1 MVARRY
7 HLPPFTTTITE
18 SQISI
23 VSLSPPRSLEMDL
36 SDIAKKLGLKESK
49 QVVRKAA
56 ELRRVSD
63 LQFDSSNAG
72 IGETCKALICLE
84 IAANMKQVL
93 FDRQNAIKL
102 SGMSEKA
109 YIRSFNVMQNGI
121 GVMNRLDIRE
131 LAIQFGCVRLI
142 PLVKK
147 GLSLYRDRFMSS
159 LPAWRRATT
168 DCSKPVF
175 TAAGFYLC
183 AKKHKLKVDKT
194 KLIELSGSSEDE
206 FSSVCTSMK
215 DLCHDV
221 FGVSQEKK
229 DPKSVKGNRDLLD
242 VLPEKRQTEDGGY
255 SSDEGEDHSAYKKR
269 KREDNHKYEEWKST
283 VVESNKQ
290 NKEKVGVKRTKQAQ
304 LNFLKR
310 DQGTEVGAT

>member
-1 MVARRY
+1 MVRFNIPAMVARRY

-18 SQISI
+18 SQIPI

-84 IAANMKQVL
+84 IAAN
-93 FDRQNAIKL
+93 I
-102 SGMSEKA
+102 
-109 YIRSFNVMQNGI
+109 
-121 GVMNRLDIRE
+121 
-131 LAIQFGCVRLI
+131 
-142 PLVKK
+142 
-147 GLSLYRDRFMSS
+147 YRDRFMSS

-221 FGVSQEKK
+221 FGVAQEKK